1 MMLIKGKVAIHP
13 FFWIMAAAS
22 FISGQFHSFFIL
34 FILVLA
40 HEAAHGIAAVFFKWQ
55 VKSLTL
61 LPFGGHLEVKGILN
75 KPVTE
80 EAVVALS
87 GPFFHLLVHIC
98 LIYSHLPF
106 AYTEELIHLN
116 LQLLFF
122 NLLPVWPLDGGRI
135 LSCIINLFF
144 PFKKSLYLLITFSTC
159 TLLTLMIASV
169 WQLQLQWLLLL
180 VYAGFSTWQLYATR
194 HFLFKQFLLEK
205 WKVQHSERKIEYA
218 PATDSLHSLVNRMV
232 KGKKQQF
239 LITENEKVIGT
250 LSDDMIIKRYFSAH
264 D

>member
-1 MMLIKGKVAIHP
+1 MLLIKGRVSIHP
-13 FFWIMAAAS
+13 FFWMMAAAS
-22 FISGQFHSFFIL
+22 FITGQFHSFFIL
-34 FILVLA
+34 FMLVLA
-40 HEAAHGIAAVFFKWQ
+40 HEAAHGIAAVFFRWQ

-87 GPFFHLLVHIC
+87 GPFFHLLVHIF
-98 LIYSHLPF
+98 LLYSHLPF

-135 LSCIINLFF
+135 LSCLIHLFF
-144 PFKKSLYLLITFSTC
+144 PFKKSLDLLIAFSTV
-159 TLLTLMIASV
+159 TLLTLIAASV

-180 VYAGFSTWQLYATR
+180 IYAGFSTWHLYRTR

-205 WKVQHSERKIEYA
+205 WKAQHTESKIVYV
-218 PATDSLHSLVNRMV
+218 PASYSLHSLINSMV

-239 LITENEKVIGT
+239 LITENGKVIGT